1 MYICVVYTQKQYSI
15 IIWDVYVLLFY
26 YLFIYDV
33 LGILVVDDT
42 YIAVISFSFLFHI
55 YDVQRI
61 INVDGA
67 HIYMTVLIL

>member
-1 MYICVVYTQKQYSI
+1 MCVVYTQKTFEIYFVFFS
-15 IIWDVYVLLFY
+15 Y

-33 LGILVVDDT
+33 LGILNVDGAYIVV
-42 YIAVISFSFLFHI
+42 ILFSFLFHI

-67 HIYMTVLIL
+67 YIHVLNM